1 MIRKFF
7 NKNFGDYFFECY
19 GRRIIFDFVCIL
31 FFIGFIVS
39 LVFLHVD
46 ANNSKAIETSET
58 NTYTLTSNNKLLI
71 TPDNTYAIENNIS
84 NTQVEETIYYLKYDE
99 DKWYMDN
106 SIKIPYVSNISYTV
120 EGKEYTANCV
130 IENKLEAQK
139 ELKSSSLTLIDCM
152 VVLIPISILGIFVM
166 TASIVLTVKTYSS
179 K

>member
-19 GRRIIFDFVCIL
+19 GRRIIFDFVWIL
-31 FFIGFIVS
+31 LFIGFIVS
-39 LVFLHVD
+39 WVFLHVD
-46 ANNSKAIETSET
+46 ANNLKAIETSET

-152 VVLIPISILGIFVM
+152 VILIPISILGIFVM

>member
-19 GRRIIFDFVCIL
+19 GRRIIFDFVWIL
-31 FFIGFIVS
+31 LFIGFIVS
-39 LVFLHVD
+39 WVFLHVD
-46 ANNSKAIETSET
+46 ANNLKAIETSET

-120 EGKEYTANCV
+120 DGKEYTANCV

-152 VVLIPISILGIFVM
+152 VILIPISILGIFVM